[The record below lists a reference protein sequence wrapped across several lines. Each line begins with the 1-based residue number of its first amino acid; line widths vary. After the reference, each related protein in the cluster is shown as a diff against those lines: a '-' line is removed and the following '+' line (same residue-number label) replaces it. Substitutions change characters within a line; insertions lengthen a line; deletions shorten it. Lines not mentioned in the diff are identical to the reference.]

1 MSTAVDPTVP
11 PSGTGCVECDAV
23 GGWWVHLRRCAAC
36 GHIGCC
42 DDSLARHASAHWR
55 ETGHPIIRSFEPGE
69 DWFWNF
75 ETNEYYDGPA
85 WPRPSHIPSISQRRG
100 RVTGCQRTGSNSYVT
115 ATERSWRRTAAKA
128 H

>member
-1 MSTAVDPTVP
+1 MSSAVDPTVP

-69 DWFWNF
+69 DWFWNY
-75 ETNEYYDGPA
+75 ESNEYYDGPELA
-85 WPRPSHIPSISQRRG
+85 APDCRPVDETVPGPRDRVPSDWADQLRR
-100 RVTGCQRTGSNSYVT
+100 RDD
-115 ATERSWRRTAAKA
+115 
-128 H
+128 